1 MLGIN
6 ELGYPMDSLLGQY
19 QSTVS
24 AIRKLQPQADLLLCA
39 NLHVTRTASA
49 GTSWLT
55 MENLCRLDAEIAAMA
70 DGEHSFYLDV
80 NPVFCDAE
88 GYLKDDMTGDGVHPY
103 AAGYTLWADWLREHG
118 IIRNEE
124 TTVGGDQVVHSPGAG
139 L

>member
-1 MLGIN
+1 
-6 ELGYPMDSLLGQY
+6 
-19 QSTVS
+19 
-24 AIRKLQPQADLLLCA
+24 
-39 NLHVTRTASA
+39 
-49 GTSWLT
+49 
-55 MENLCRLDAEIAAMA
+55 MA
-70 DGEHSFYLDV
+70 DGEQSFYLDV